1 MRKIVNSIL
10 LITLSF
16 LLFNCAG
23 KKPET
28 FEDANIYFVK
38 AEQQFE
44 KGKWLKSI
52 DNYRLYI
59 LNNPGG
65 EMADDSQFKIGE
77 CYYNRKEFLL
87 AIAEYNQLVE
97 RYKYS
102 ELSVD
107 GYFKIAMSYYE
118 LSPKYQREQTN
129 TNKALRQL
137 QEFIDAFPG
146 TNNAKI
152 AQEKIGE
159 LRTKLGRKLYEN
171 GVIYRKLS
179 QWDSAILYYDDML
192 SKYYDTEYAIYAKY
206 EKGYCFIRKQDFE
219 SYEEMRTEVEA
230 DETIEIA
237 EKTELL
243 QKLERA
249 HNKELRKIERSKR
262 KEKDQERRKR
272 LWF

>member
-1 MRKIVNSIL
+1 M
-10 LITLSF
+10 
-16 LLFNCAG
+16 NCAG

-28 FEDANIYFVK
+28 FEDANIYYVK
-38 AEQQFE
+38 ADKDFE
-44 KGKWLKSI
+44 KGKWLKAI

-65 EMADDSQFKIGE
+65 DMADDSQFKIGE
-77 CYYNRKEFLL
+77 CYYNRGEYLL
-87 AIAEYNQLVE
+87 AIAEYNQMVE

-118 LSPKYQREQTN
+118 LSPKYHREQTN
-129 TNKALRQL
+129 TDKALRQL

-159 LRTKLGRKLYEN
+159 LRTKLGLKLYQS

-179 QWDSAILYYDDML
+179 KWDSAILYFDDML
-192 SKYYDTEYAIYAKY
+192 NKYYDTKYAIYSKY
-206 EKGYCFIRKQDFE
+206 EKAYCFIRMQDFK
-219 SYEEMRTEVEA
+219 SYEEMKSEVEA
-230 DETIEIA
+230 DNTINIE

-243 QKLERA
+243 QKLEKTY
-249 HNKELRKIERSKR
+249 NKELRKIERAKR
-262 KEKDQERRKR
+262 KEKDEERRKR

>member
-1 MRKIVNSIL
+1 MKKIVYSV
-10 LITLSF
+10 LIVVSLVFF
-16 LLFNCAG
+16 LDCAS
-23 KKPET
+23 KKPQT
-28 FEDANIYFVK
+28 FSDANIYFVK
-38 AEQQFE
+38 AEKDFE
-44 KGKWLKSI
+44 KGKWLKAI

-77 CYYNRKEFLL
+77 CYYNREEYLL

-102 ELSVD
+102 DLAVD

-129 TNKALRQL
+129 TDKALRQL

-159 LRTKLGRKLYEN
+159 LRTKLGRKLYES

-179 QWDSAILYYDDML
+179 QWDSAILYFDDML
-192 SKYYDTEYAIYAKY
+192 NQYYDTKYAVYAKY
-206 EKGYCFIRKQDFE
+206 EKAYCFIKKHDFAAYEKAKSEFE
-219 SYEEMRTEVEA
+219 S
-230 DETIEIA
+230 DNTIAIE

-243 QKLERA
+243 QKLELA
-249 HNKELRKIERSKR
+249 HNKELRKIERAKR
-262 KEKDQERRKR
+262 KEKEQERRKR

>member
-1 MRKIVNSIL
+1 MKKTVISLL
-10 LITLSF
+10 LIIFSF
-16 LLFNCAG
+16 LLLNCAG

-38 AEQQFE
+38 AEKDFE
-44 KGKWLKSI
+44 KGKWLKAI

-65 EMADDSQFKIGE
+65 DMADDSQFKIGE

-87 AIAEYNQLVE
+87 SIAEYNQLVE

-102 ELSVD
+102 ELAVD

-129 TNKALRQL
+129 TVKALRQL

-159 LRTKLGRKLYEN
+159 LRTKQGRKLYQS

-179 QWDSAILYYDDML
+179 QWDSAILYFDDML
-192 SKYYDTEYAIYAKY
+192 SQYYDTEYAVFSKY
-206 EKGYCFIRKQDFE
+206 EKAYCFIRKQDFK
-219 SYEEMRTEVEA
+219 SYEDMKTEVEN
-230 DETIEIA
+230 DEAIEIDK
-237 EKTELL
+237 KTEML

-249 HNKELRKIERSKR
+249 HNKELRKIERAKR